1 MPGTNG
7 RRDLDA
13 LGQRREID
21 QRGAD
26 GQEQPVDHRRS
37 SICPRPFRFWSP
49 PFGQNWGKR
58 ILRRLTRLPG
68 LVIAAWL
75 AAGTLVAVPS
85 SLYAGEAAHTIYV
98 VSNGWHT
105 GIALAREEL
114 PPGRVPEVA
123 DFPESP
129 YFEFGWG
136 DREYYPTPQ
145 PSLAMALDA
154 AMLPSPAVMHL
165 VGLHWPPQQSF
176 PKAEVLA
183 VVLSAA
189 QLDHMTAA
197 IAASFDRP
205 AGGRA
210 AAVAPGLYAN
220 SRFYPA
226 HGRFHLFNTCNSWSA
241 RILAEAGL
249 PLSGSR
255 VIRAEDLMSRLRALP
270 GVTTVSGGS
279 D

>member
-1 MPGTNG
+1 
-7 RRDLDA
+7 

-21 QRGAD
+21 QRVAD

-37 SICPRPFRFWSP
+37 SICPRPVRFWSH
-49 PFGQNWGKR
+49 PFRQNGGEL

-75 AAGTLVAVPS
+75 AVSAPVAAS
-85 SLYAGEAAHTIYV
+85 SLPGGGEAAHTIYV

-105 GIALAREEL
+105 GIALAREDL

-123 DFPESP
+123 DFPDAP
-129 YFEFGWG
+129 FFEFGWG

-145 PSLAMALDA
+145 PSFAMALDA

-165 VGLHWPPQQSF
+165 VGLQWPPQQSF
-176 PKAEVLA
+176 PEAEVLA
-183 VVLSAA
+183 VTLSAA
-189 QLDHMTAA
+189 QLDRMIAT

-210 AAVAPGLYAN
+210 AAIAPGLYAN

-226 HGRFHLFNTCNSWSA
+226 HGRFHLFNTCNSWTA

-249 PLSGSR
+249 SLSGSR

-270 GVTTVSGGS
+270 GVTTVSRGP